1 MFTAIVLVAIIAIA
15 ALAPRFGA
23 DSRDFGHDQSF
34 PALPDHTTDEAGS
47 YRR

>member
-1 MFTAIVLVAIIAIA
+1 MFTVIVLVSLIALA

-23 DSRDFGHDQSF
+23 DSRDFAHDDSF
-34 PALPDHTTDEAGS
+34 PALPDHTTDESGS